1 MVTFTLLSKELKNKC
16 VPPYVGE
23 HKYYNLLFLTFFM
36 GKRLENLPL
45 MGQVIADEVAYLG
58 ISVRALCATAH
69 ISKKSYYNLLKG
81 NDNPLR
87 YTAGSCA
94 V

>member
-1 MVTFTLLSKELKNKC
+1 MVTFTLLSKALKNKC
-16 VPPYVGE
+16 VTPHVGE
-23 HKYYNLLFLTFFM
+23 HEGYELRYLTFFM
-36 GKRLENLPL
+36 GKRLQNLPL
-45 MGQVIADEVAYLG
+45 VGQVIADEVANLG

-81 NDNPLR
+81 NGNPLR
-87 YTAGSCA
+87 YTTGSCA